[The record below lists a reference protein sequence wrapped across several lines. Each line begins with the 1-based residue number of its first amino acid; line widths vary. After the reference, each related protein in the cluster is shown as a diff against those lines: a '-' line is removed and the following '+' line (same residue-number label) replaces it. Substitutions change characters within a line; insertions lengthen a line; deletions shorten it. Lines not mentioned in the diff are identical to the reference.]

1 MTTRWYKEPWAYFV
15 FFLPLSAVIAGI
27 TTFII
32 ANTNADTV
40 VVDDYYKKGKSIN
53 LEISKIKEAE
63 KLGVTF
69 DMKVSDTEIIL
80 KPTGNESSF
89 ALLNVSFYHPTLAA
103 RDFNLVLTADGNGW
117 YRQTFEQS
125 IDGKWRIQVLPFDK
139 RWKLQTTVALP
150 QSDFRPFELQY

>member
-32 ANTNADTV
+32 ANTDADTV

-53 LEISKIKEAE
+53 LEISKIKAAE
-63 KLGVTF
+63 KLGIRF
-69 DMKVSDTEIIL
+69 DMKVSESEIIL
-80 KPTGNESSF
+80 KPTGLESSF
-89 ALLNVSFYHPTLAA
+89 ALLNVSFYHPTLAD
-103 RDFNLVLTADGNGW
+103 RDFNLTLTADGNGW
-117 YRQTFEQS
+117 YRQTFDQA
-125 IDGKWRIQVLPFDK
+125 IQGKWRIQVLPFDQ

-150 QSDFRPFELQY
+150 QADFRPFELQY